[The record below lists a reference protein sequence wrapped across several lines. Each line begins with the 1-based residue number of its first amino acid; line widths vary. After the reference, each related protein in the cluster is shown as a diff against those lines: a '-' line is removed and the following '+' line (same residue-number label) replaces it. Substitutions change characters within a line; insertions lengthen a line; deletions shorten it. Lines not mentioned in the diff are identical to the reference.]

1 MTVNRVSRQDHWM
14 HMWQSYMDFLTVN
27 HRRPSKYKGEERGL
41 VNWLKHVRKLR
52 NQGRLPEERQEALAR
67 LLSEAARYQRINQHM
82 SVAEKETRILQKAV
96 MPQEPDLFDGMTDA
110 TDDGEPAKT
119 NRDMQNTLV
128 TAAKEE

>member
-1 MTVNRVSRQDHWM
+1 
-14 HMWQSYMDFLTVN
+14 MWQSYMDFLTVN